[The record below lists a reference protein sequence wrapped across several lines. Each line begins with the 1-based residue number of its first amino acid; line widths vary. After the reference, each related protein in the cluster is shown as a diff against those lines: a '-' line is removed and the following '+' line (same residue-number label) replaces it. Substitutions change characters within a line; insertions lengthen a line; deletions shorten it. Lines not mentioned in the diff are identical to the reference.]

1 MARPVVV
8 IMGAAVDRDGRPG
21 AAVVRRTRA
30 ALRFG
35 EQRPD
40 TLYLPTGGARGG
52 GPIEADV
59 MARLL
64 VDGGVHAEAII
75 VDDRAQDTL
84 QSVVNCTDIIRRL
97 GASCVV
103 VCTDRYH
110 LPRCRVLFRLAGVV
124 THAAPIPAD
133 LDTVGSLPRGF
144 YWLRELIALPFDTLL
159 LLCRQLRARWLTGA
173 KN

>member
-1 MARPVVV
+1 MARPIVV

-35 EQRPD
+35 EQRPGA
-40 TLYLPTGGARGG
+40 LYLPTGGARGG

-64 VDGGVHAEAII
+64 MDGGVPAEAVI

-84 QSVVNCTDIIRRL
+84 QSVHNCTDIIRRL
-97 GASCVV
+97 GATDVV

-110 LPRCRVLFRLAGVV
+110 LPRCRVLFRLAGVA
-124 THAAPIPAD
+124 TQAAPMPAD
-133 LDTVGSLPRGF
+133 LDTVGPLPRAF
-144 YWLRELIALPFDTLL
+144 YWLRELIALPFDALL
-159 LLCRQLRARWLTGA
+159 LIWSQLRRA
-173 KN
+173 KG